1 MKAPRVCGTIATAAA
16 ARKSARAALA
26 ASSAPTVQV
35 AVHPGGGRGMP
46 GVGIKVRP
54 WLLAAA
60 VVAIDQVTK
69 ALVERA
75 IPGGGG
81 FAALGGIV
89 HVTHV
94 RNPGSAFGVFGSTTV
109 PVLVSVL
116 VAVWWVGASLTG
128 AVRRYGSAFEVGS
141 ALVLGG
147 AVGNLIDRV
156 RVGCVI
162 DFIDFRVWP
171 VFNLADAAITAGAL
185 LVVYAMVRG
194 RIGGRN
200 SE

>member
-1 MKAPRVCGTIATAAA
+1 
-16 ARKSARAALA
+16 
-26 ASSAPTVQV
+26 
-35 AVHPGGGRGMP
+35 MP

-69 ALVERA
+69 VLVERA

-81 FAALGGIV
+81 FAALGGAV
-89 HVTHV
+89 HITHV

-156 RVGCVI
+156 RVGYVI